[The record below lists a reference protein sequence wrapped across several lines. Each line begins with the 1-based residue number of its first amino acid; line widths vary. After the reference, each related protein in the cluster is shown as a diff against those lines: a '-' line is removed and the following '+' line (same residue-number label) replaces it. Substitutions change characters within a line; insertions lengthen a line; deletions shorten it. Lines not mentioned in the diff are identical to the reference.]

1 MAPFHTLLCAIYAG
15 ACTNFALQATFINR
29 HSVLTLSKIFFRRHS
44 VLVQQ
49 SRPIRIADISLFQ
62 AILSLDGD
70 PPVLRLFE
78 ERDYK
83 YVAINIAPT
92 YNLNVFRQFYLYSHM
107 DFLIQTSRFRII
119 WMHFCWFCTESTGM
133 SSRRRKR
140 FSRKDLLVNF
150 YSLSFST
157 AFGNNSNALTFD
169 VYLCLFPAAKRMG
182 LKELKMG

>member
-1 MAPFHTLLCAIYAG
+1 MEPFHTLLCAIYAG

-83 YVAINIAPT
+83 YVAINITPT

-119 WMHFCWFCTESTGM
+119 
-133 SSRRRKR
+133 
-140 FSRKDLLVNF
+140 
-150 YSLSFST
+150 
-157 AFGNNSNALTFD
+157 
-169 VYLCLFPAAKRMG
+169 
-182 LKELKMG
+182 

>member
-1 MAPFHTLLCAIYAG
+1 MEPFHTLLCAIYAG

-92 YNLNVFRQFYLYSHM
+92 YNLNVFRQFYLYSHI
-107 DFLIQTSRFRII
+107 DFLIQISRFRII

-133 SSRRRKR
+133 NSRRRKR
-140 FSRKDLLVNF
+140 FSRKDLLQNAWAWRSWKWGKNMSALLF
-150 YSLSFST
+150 I
-157 AFGNNSNALTFD
+157 SNTLIIQAY
-169 VYLCLFPAAKRMG
+169 V
-182 LKELKMG
+182 